1 MAHLTNG
8 RSGAAQAV
16 CKNSCTERQL
26 HTEMGHVEWE
36 ALAALL
42 ERLHEFKIWWPLA
55 ECTRT
60 I

>member
-16 CKNSCTERQL
+16 FTRQL